1 MEKFE
6 KDLKNKKLHVKYV
19 NWMIRGVKNYLSGK
33 NTNGLALPQ
42 LTDITNWKTHPICF
56 TSTSNC
62 VFLRF
67 QLNYINKYHEE
78 VLKKVGDECKKRG
91 KDKVLSWIEKE
102 TTPLQRNQSNSI
114 KSTTLHIFLLFSHV
128 LCFYFVI

>member
-42 LTDITNWKTHPICF
+42 LTDITNWKTHQICF

-62 VFLRF
+62 VFYFFFPVELHK
-67 QLNYINKYHEE
+67 QI
-78 VLKKVGDECKKRG
+78 
-91 KDKVLSWIEKE
+91 SWRSFEKSGWWMQKE
-102 TTPLQRNQSNSI
+102 RQR
-114 KSTTLHIFLLFSHV
+114 
-128 LCFYFVI
+128 